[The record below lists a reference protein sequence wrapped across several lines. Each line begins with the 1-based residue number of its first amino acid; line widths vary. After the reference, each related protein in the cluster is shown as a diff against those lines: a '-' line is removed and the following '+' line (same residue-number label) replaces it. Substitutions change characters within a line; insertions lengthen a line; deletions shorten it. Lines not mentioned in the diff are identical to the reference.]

1 MKVHGI
7 TGEDE
12 IPSAWETEVL
22 SEDRWYI
29 EQEERSRFKEEGGV
43 PVIPVSDEVLKDWCE
58 PWKLTLVVNV
68 MGKKLNFRV
77 PENKIRRDWARKGAV
92 KIIDLLRGFYAVHF
106 DEEDDYKH
114 VLFQGLWMV
123 ADHYL
128 LVQRW
133 RPNFLNKAI
142 TEMRVV

>member
-1 MKVHGI
+1 M
-7 TGEDE
+7 
-12 IPSAWETEVL
+12 
-22 SEDRWYI
+22 
-29 EQEERSRFKEEGGV
+29 
-43 PVIPVSDEVLKDWCE
+43 IPVSDEELNDWCE

-77 PENKIRRDWARKGAV
+77 LENKIRRDWARKGAV
-92 KIIDLLRGFYAVHF
+92 KIIDLPRGFYAVLF
-106 DEEDDYKH
+106 DEEEDYNH
-114 VLFQGLWMV
+114 VLFQGPWMV

-142 TEMRVV
+142 TEKRVAVWIKIPELPLNCIT